1 MGTRRTPWF
10 GILIL
15 GWLLYGISLAV
26 PAVIADDPFGSDIHA
41 GLEAAGYATTGLFLD
56 APWYGVPSGLTNLFL
71 LWSVWAIGRSTPS
84 LTFGIIMLS
93 LAVFNLG
100 WLTEPMKG
108 DYDEL
113 LIGYYLW
120 VSAFVL
126 VGIAHIW
133 GHFRAVSLDENSDSA
148 S

>member
-1 MGTRRTPWF
+1 VSTRRTPWF
-10 GILIL
+10 AILIL
-15 GWLLYGISLAV
+15 GWVLYGISLAV

-41 GLEAAGYATTGLFLD
+41 GLDAAGYAITGLFLD
-56 APWYGVPSGLTNLFL
+56 APWYGVPSGLTNLIF
-71 LWSVWAIGRSTPS
+71 LWSLWAIRRPKPS
-84 LTFGIIMLS
+84 LTFGMIMVS

-120 VSAFVL
+120 ISAFVL
-126 VGIAHIW
+126 VGSAHIW
-133 GHFRAVSLDENSDSA
+133 GYLQAVIQDENPGSKS
-148 S
+148 

>member
-1 MGTRRTPWF
+1 MRP
-10 GILIL
+10 L
-15 GWLLYGISLAV
+15 GS
-26 PAVIADDPFGSDIHA
+26 FSMR
-41 GLEAAGYATTGLFLD
+41 
-56 APWYGVPSGLTNLFL
+56 PWYGVPSGLTNLFL
-71 LWSVWAIGRSTPS
+71 LWSVRAIGRSTPS

-108 DYDEL
+108 DYDKL

-133 GHFRAVSLDENSDSA
+133 GHVRAMFLDESSG
-148 S
+148 SSS